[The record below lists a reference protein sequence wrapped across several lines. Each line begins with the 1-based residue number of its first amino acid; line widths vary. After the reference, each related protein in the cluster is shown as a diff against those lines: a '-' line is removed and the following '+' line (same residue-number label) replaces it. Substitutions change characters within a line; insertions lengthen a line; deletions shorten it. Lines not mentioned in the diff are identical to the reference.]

1 MEQWLNLIELYEYK
15 VLDLQEGRA
24 PKGGMRSI
32 LMLRDGLLSAPLEGI
47 NIRRFRRMDRLF
59 KSLRAAGVTAI
70 GGEAEVAPLESSRPR
85 SSVPAPEQSESS
97 FTADQPNL
105 APSENDDEIQ
115 HLRKLADQVWR
126 ASLQDEIATFAERL
140 RREPGKISL
149 RAVSALL
156 SNFESYTKD
165 NVGKND
171 ATLMRFRPQ
180 IHVPT
185 LEEPRFAA
193 DDPELAVSLIRNLID
208 TILGLQNGH
217 FELGSQERLPYL
229 RRMSALIA
237 ERPFVGRPSSFKG
250 FSAVEILNTIEST
263 KREQLGNVAK
273 SEQLTR
279 LQNQYEQALKMEA
292 QEKRDLEA
300 EQGALRSSFTAFFD
314 QLKTMLPDGYGGTA
328 GSVIINEPV
337 LFADHASRRIHGE
350 PQAQSHLT
358 VHLVRRGGA
367 QIGELYV
374 AWQPREGG
382 GWCLEVGGAEYVL
395 PSEEQL
401 RVPVD
406 QFEVKAFRSSDYM
419 YLEVSEGT
427 GEGLVDQLKLAR
439 ATAVLLE
446 PGGDFFNLRLA
457 RGVAAWVRDGR
468 VDLESVAPPSAA
480 KYHKVAL
487 DTLFIFARKGAESL
501 INRFKQLPA
510 ELIEDSFGEVARMMG
525 EKPGKERA
533 KHVMRFFQAI
543 YHGQGELENQVSN
556 VISKQTDMVMLAY
569 RGEPLT
575 VEMFGRIL
583 TVRTDYKNDLTVV
596 VVGQP
601 SEVLPD
607 ILAYPV
613 GDGFALL
620 ARQGLRVAVS
630 YHETLP

>member
-59 KSLRAAGVTAI
+59 KSLRAAGVTAL
-70 GGEAEVAPLESSRPR
+70 GSEAEVAPVESSRPR
-85 SSVPAPEQSESS
+85 SSVPAPEQTESS
-97 FTADQPNL
+97 FANDQPNL
-105 APSENDDEIQ
+105 TPSDDDAEIHQ
-115 HLRKLADQVWR
+115 LRKLADQVWR
-126 ASLQDEIATFAERL
+126 ASLQDEIAILAERL
-140 RREPGKISL
+140 RREPNKITL
-149 RAVSALL
+149 RAVCALL
-156 SNFESYTKD
+156 TNFESYTKD

-171 ATLMRFRPQ
+171 TTLMRFRPQ

-193 DDPELAVSLIRNLID
+193 DDPELAISLIRNMMD
-208 TILGLQNGH
+208 TVLGLQNQH

-237 ERPFVGRPSSFKG
+237 ERPFVGRPSTFKG
-250 FSAVEILNTIEST
+250 FSSVEILNTIEST
-263 KREQLGNVAK
+263 KREQMGNSAK
-273 SEQLTR
+273 SEQLAR
-279 LQNQYEQALKMEA
+279 LQNQYDQALKMEA

-300 EQGALRSSFTAFFD
+300 EQGALRSSFTTFFD
-314 QLKTMLPDGYGGTA
+314 QLKTMLPDAYGGTA
-328 GSVIINEPV
+328 GSLIINEQV
-337 LFADHASRRIHGE
+337 LFAEHTSRRIQGE
-350 PQAQSHLT
+350 PQTQSHLT

-367 QIGELYV
+367 QIGELYL

-382 GWCLEVGGAEYVL
+382 GWCLEVGGAEYFL
-395 PSEEQL
+395 PDDEQL
-401 RVPVD
+401 KVPVD
-406 QFEVKAFRSSDYM
+406 QFEVKAFRSADYM

-439 ATAVLLE
+439 ATAALLE
-446 PGGDFFNLRLA
+446 SGSEFFNLRLA

-468 VDLESVAPPSAA
+468 VDLASVAPQSAA

-487 DTLFIFARKGAESL
+487 DTLFTFARKGAESL
-501 INRFKQLPA
+501 INRFKQLPF

-525 EKPGKERA
+525 EKTAKERA
-533 KHVMRFFQAI
+533 KHVMRFFQEI
-543 YHGQGELENQVSN
+543 YQGQGELEAITSN
-556 VISKQTDMVMLAY
+556 VIGKQNEVVMLAY

-575 VEMFGRIL
+575 IEMLGRIL

-601 SEVLPD
+601 SEVIPD

-630 YHETLP
+630 YHETQP

>member
-59 KSLRAAGVTAI
+59 KTLRAAGVTSIAAEAVEA
-70 GGEAEVAPLESSRPR
+70 GEAPSRPR
-85 SSVPAPEQSESS
+85 SSVPALEQAESTI
-97 FTADQPNL
+97 TADSPML
-105 APSENDDEIQ
+105 TPSEDDEEIQ
-115 HLRKLADQVWR
+115 QLRKLADQVWR
-126 ASLQDEIATFAERL
+126 ASLQDEIAGFAERL
-140 RREPGKISL
+140 RREPNKTSL
-149 RAVSALL
+149 RALSALL
-156 SNFESYTKD
+156 TNFETYTKD

-193 DDPELAVSLIRNLID
+193 DDPELAVSLIRLMID
-208 TILGLQNGH
+208 TILGLQNQH
-217 FELGSQERLPYL
+217 FELGSQERLPYM

-263 KREQLGNVAK
+263 KREQMGQVAK
-273 SEQLTR
+273 SDQLKR
-279 LQNQYEQALKMEA
+279 LQSQYEQALKMEA

-314 QLKTMLPDGYGGTA
+314 QLKTLLPDGYGGTA
-328 GSVIINEPV
+328 GSLIINEPV
-337 LFADHASRRIHGE
+337 LFAKHPSRRIQGE
-350 PQAQSHLT
+350 PQANSHLT
-358 VHLVRRGGA
+358 VHLARQAGA
-367 QIGELYV
+367 QVGSQYL
-374 AWQPREGG
+374 AWQPRAEG
-382 GWCLEVGGAEYVL
+382 GWCLEVGGAEYFM
-395 PSEEQL
+395 PDQEQL

-406 QFEVKAFRSSDYM
+406 QFEVKAFRNADYL

-439 ATAVLLE
+439 ATAALLE
-446 PGGDFFNLRLA
+446 SGGDFFNLRLA

-487 DTLFIFARKGAESL
+487 DTLFTFARKGAESL
-501 INRFKQLPA
+501 INRFKQLPF

-525 EKPGKERA
+525 EKLGKERA
-533 KHVMRFFQAI
+533 KHVMKHFQAI
-543 YHGQGELENQVSN
+543 YLGQGELETLTGN
-556 VISKQTDMVMLAY
+556 VITKQQDLVMLAY

-583 TVRTDYKNDLTVV
+583 TVRTDYKNELTVV

-630 YHETLP
+630 FHETLP